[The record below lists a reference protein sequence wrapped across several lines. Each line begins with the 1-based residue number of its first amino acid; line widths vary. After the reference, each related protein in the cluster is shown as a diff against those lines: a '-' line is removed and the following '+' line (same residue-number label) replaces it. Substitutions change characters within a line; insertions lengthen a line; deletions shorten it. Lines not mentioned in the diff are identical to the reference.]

1 MKTVLKYPIPSS
13 ALSASGAQIEME
25 NDAKVLSFQAQNGVP
40 TLWVS
45 ATSGT
50 VKARRKFR
58 LVQTGLSDDVIE
70 YGEFVGTIQV
80 QGLVWHC
87 FEERGP

>member
-50 VKARRKFR
+50 IKRRRKFR
-58 LVQTGLSDDVIE
+58 LLQSGQADEVIE
-70 YGEFVGTIQV
+70 SGKYIGTMQV
-80 QGLVWHC
+80 QRLVWHC
-87 FEERGP
+87 FEVQQ